1 MENETKNNIVTH
13 PSHYTDGKIE
23 VIDFI
28 IDKKLGFSLGNA
40 VKYISRAGKKFKDKT
55 LEDLFKA
62 CWYVN
67 HKILEL
73 AAFQI
78 FSEQD
83 STYALEAIKGYD
95 NEIEAI
101 EEFKD
106 KLLVLLEENDYIDEK
121 YVNNEDDDTRFSL
134 TGKGMEYANSLSVNK

>member
-106 KLLVLLEENDYIDEK
+106 KLLALLEENNYIDEK
-121 YVNNEDDDTRFSL
+121 YVNDEDDDARFSL
-134 TGKGMEYANSLSVNK
+134 TEKGMDYASSLSVNK